1 MTKRAWKIFIV
12 LSILAACILT
22 IFHWNL
28 MTGFVLGCAASA
40 LAYRNTENYVD
51 RTISAKM
58 PAGTVFH
65 MMLNYMIWTV
75 VLIVSA
81 VFPKYLNI
89 LSCAA
94 GLFMIRVALII
105 DSLWRKE

>member
-1 MTKRAWKIFIV
+1 
-12 LSILAACILT
+12 
-22 IFHWNL
+22 